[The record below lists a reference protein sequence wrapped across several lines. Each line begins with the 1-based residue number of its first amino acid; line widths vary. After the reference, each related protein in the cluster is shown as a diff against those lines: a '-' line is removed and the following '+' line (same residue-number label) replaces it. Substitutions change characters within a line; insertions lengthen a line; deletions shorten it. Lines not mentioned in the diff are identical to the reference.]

1 MMESQLNK
9 EQGSFLLQL
18 ARATITRKLDERR
31 GGKQEENQGEQGKTA
46 DPALQAQCGT
56 FVTLKIGGQLR
67 GCIGNL
73 EPVGSIA
80 EGIQRNA
87 VNAAF
92 YDSRFPELTTEEL
105 AQVHIDISILTRPQ
119 PLEYRDGADL
129 AARLRPG
136 VDGVILRLGRC
147 GATFLPQVWEQLPQ
161 VEDFLGHLCRKAG
174 LSATAWQDAHP
185 EVEIYQVQCFE
196 EGD

>member
-1 MMESQLNK
+1 MQNQVSK
-9 EQGSFLLQL
+9 EQGRCLLQL
-18 ARATITRKLDERR
+18 AREAISEKLGEKPDKKRA
-31 GGKQEENQGEQGKTA
+31 EQGKVV

-73 EPVGSIA
+73 EPVGSIV

-87 VNAAF
+87 INAAF
-92 YDSRFPELTTEEL
+92 YDSRFPELTAEEL

-119 PLEYRDGADL
+119 PLMYRDSEDL
-129 AARLRPG
+129 VAQLRPG
-136 VDGVILRLGRC
+136 VDGVILRLGRY

-161 VEDFLGHLCRKAG
+161 AEDFLSHLCRKAG
-174 LSATAWQDAHP
+174 LPATAWQDSRP
-185 EVEIYQVQCFE
+185 EVEVYQVQCFE
-196 EGD
+196 EGS